1 MGQLFMG
8 AFLLFFSLVRM
19 GTCYDYNMHS
29 FAFGKSRGPG
39 RHFQN
44 DPGERVGE
52 DFADSLEPDVRERFL
67 DILRKLER
75 SA

>member
-1 MGQLFMG
+1 
-8 AFLLFFSLVRM
+8 M
-19 GTCYDYNMHS
+19 GTCIICNMHS

-52 DFADSLEPDVRERFL
+52 DFADSLEPDVRDKFL
-67 DILRKLER
+67 QIIRKMEL